1 MTSLVQEM
9 ERKGDEVRMQVSNRG
24 LLTSTRLQTSSGKGR
39 GERKEGV
46 GGLDEKRDEE
56 RRRGSC
62 LEERDGPRDRAGV
75 GGDLSGD
82 MGGSQGWL

>member
-1 MTSLVQEM
+1 MTSPIQEM
-9 ERKGDEVRMQVSNRG
+9 ERKGDEARMQVSNG
-24 LLTSTRLQTSSGKGR
+24 ALLTPPRLQIFSSGKGR

-75 GGDLSGD
+75 MEIL
-82 MGGSQGWL
+82 

>member
-24 LLTSTRLQTSSGKGR
+24 LLTSTRLQTFSSGKGR

-62 LEERDGPRDRAGV
+62 LEERDGSRDRAGV
-75 GGDLSGD
+75 GGWREEGT
-82 MGGSQGWL
+82 